1 MLDSL
6 HILSERSDLERVH
19 EAVQCCIDV
28 VNKMC
33 GDLAGSSAG
42 GSIHLEPDST
52 VNVDDEV
59 AACECDCGNA
69 LQGDTVQN
77 DRHSDSV
84 TVQTDRN
91 CNKVTVEMDDGCNEV
106 AGGSIHLHGN
116 TTELDHG
123 CRVKSNET
131 YSRSCVNVEQS
142 SCTCAIERIDSREA
156 RPDNDCCCDC
166 GSENVGRL
174 RINDGHNQS
183 VSVIS
188 HEDTDTSGH
197 TRPASPDDTNT
208 GTETTHSDENDVIRK
223 LTFQSEPNSNISCDT
238 VDASSQAELEV
249 FVRPMCS

>member
-6 HILSERSDLERVH
+6 HVLSERSDLEHVH

-42 GSIHLEPDST
+42 GSIHLGPEST
-52 VNVDDEV
+52 AKVDGEI

-69 LQGDTVQN
+69 LQGN
-77 DRHSDSV
+77 DRHSDSI

-106 AGGSIHLHGN
+106 AGGSIHLHGD
-116 TTELDHG
+116 TTELDHD
-123 CRVKSNET
+123 CKLKSNET
-131 YSRSCVNVEQS
+131 HSRSCVNVEQS
-142 SCTCAIERIDSREA
+142 SCTRAIERTDSREP

-166 GSENVGRL
+166 GSENVSRL
-174 RINDGHNQS
+174 RINEGHNRS
-183 VSVIS
+183 VSVIGR
-188 HEDTDTSGH
+188 TAINTSGH

-208 GTETTHSDENDVIRK
+208 GTETTHSDENNVIRK
-223 LTFQSEPNSNISCDT
+223 LTFQSEANSNISCDT